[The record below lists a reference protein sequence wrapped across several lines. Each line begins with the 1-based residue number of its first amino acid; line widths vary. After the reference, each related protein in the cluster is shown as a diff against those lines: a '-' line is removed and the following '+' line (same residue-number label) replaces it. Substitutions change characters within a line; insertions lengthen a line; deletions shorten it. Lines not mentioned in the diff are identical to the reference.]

1 MEAGA
6 FERVY
11 QAFQEFHTYFA
22 GAFCRKQWWEHSRH
36 YLQGLLVQSQERRN
50 AENLS
55 EMVPVSAGSM
65 QRFLTDAHFLALTS
79 VGDSRERSGCRV
91 RFCLGRQ

>member
-22 GAFCRKQWWEHSRH
+22 GAFGRKQWRE
-36 YLQGLLVQSQERRN
+36 QSQY
-50 AENLS
+50 
-55 EMVPVSAGSM
+55 
-65 QRFLTDAHFLALTS
+65 
-79 VGDSRERSGCRV
+79 
-91 RFCLGRQ
+91 

>member
-22 GAFCRKQWWEHSRH
+22 GAFGRKQWREQSQY
-36 YLQGLLVQSQERRN
+36 YLQGLLVQS
-50 AENLS
+50 
-55 EMVPVSAGSM
+55 
-65 QRFLTDAHFLALTS
+65 
-79 VGDSRERSGCRV
+79 
-91 RFCLGRQ
+91 